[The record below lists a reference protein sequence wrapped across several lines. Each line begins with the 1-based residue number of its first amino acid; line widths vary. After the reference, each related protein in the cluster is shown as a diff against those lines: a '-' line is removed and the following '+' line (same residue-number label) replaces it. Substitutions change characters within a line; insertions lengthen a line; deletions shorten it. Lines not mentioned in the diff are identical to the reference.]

1 MAKKK
6 TTKRKRTT
14 SKRKPVAKPKE
25 PYFIGLGDPVELR
38 RNVLEPT
45 REVIQFL
52 QSYEEFKKVKEE
64 KTFTIGLLKEDLR
77 EIKLTINKLRRL
89 LPRSKLKAERTYGR
103 IKKEIEAEHPE
114 LKPKPEPKPEPV
126 PEQEP
131 EPEPAPPVHP
141 ELDSLEKE
149 LGEIEKKLSS
159 LS

>member
-6 TTKRKRTT
+6 TTKKRRTT
-14 SKRKPVAKPKE
+14 RKSVSPKKE

-64 KTFTIGLLKEDLR
+64 KTFTIGLLKEDLK
-77 EIKLTINKLRRL
+77 EIKTTINKLRRL

-103 IKKEIEAEHPE
+103 IKKEIESEHPE

-126 PEQEP
+126 PEP
-131 EPEPAPPVHP
+131 EPEPLPPAHP

-149 LGEIEKKLSS
+149 LGEIEKKLGS